1 MQLSGLICLN
11 CFPMSY
17 FLSPTPV
24 SLGRVYLATVD
35 MVTVLFDMFWLF
47 NQMIQFNIQF
57 KMQSDLFI
65 HQQQNHSIFIHK
77 YSITSFTQ
85 EIGKLIQN
93 TTSVIF
99 RLKYKKKIARNSL
112 FWQTDNSLLM
122 KLMYFVTINQCV
134 CSNLYVQSQFWLVF
148 LIYSIDQFQFMI
160 HLIILSICFGK

>member
-35 MVTVLFDMFWLF
+35 MVTVLFDMFWFNSTSNSKCSLTYSFTNNKIIPSLF
-47 NQMIQFNIQF
+47 
-57 KMQSDLFI
+57 
-65 HQQQNHSIFIHK
+65 
-77 YSITSFTQ
+77 ITSFTQ
-85 EIGKLIQN
+85 EKGKIIQN

-99 RLKYKKKIARNSL
+99 CLKYKKKIARNSL
-112 FWQTDNSLLM
+112 FWLTDNSLLM

-134 CSNLYVQSQFWLVF
+134 CSNLYVQSQFLLVF